1 MIILLTFNSLLA
13 FSQNELSQTV
23 RGAITDAD
31 IKIPLIGATIIVDG
45 LQPIKGTTADF
56 DGNFRLEGVP
66 VGRHNFKVS
75 YVGYE
80 PLTVSEVLVTSG
92 KEVVLVIELKESS
105 FSLNEVVVRANTS
118 KDRPV
123 NSMATISAR
132 TFSVEETS
140 RYAGGLDDPARL
152 AAAFAGVATT
162 QTSSNAIIIRGN
174 SPRGVLWRFEGV
186 DIPAAFHFPNVDFV
200 GGGGITVLS
209 NQVLRNSDF
218 YTGAFPAE
226 YGNATAGVFDIKMR
240 TGNFQ
245 KREYAAQIS
254 LLGTD
259 ISAEGPFKQGGNSTY
274 LFNYRYSTLG
284 LIDNVISL
292 PNVPLYQDLSFK
304 FDFPTQK
311 AGTFTFWG
319 LGAIDYNFKEE
330 EIDSTLWDSDYSR
343 NRLEYNNR
351 FGAVGLSH
359 RITIGSQT
367 NLHSTLS
374 ADAMSYSM
382 DKHELTFAMKLFPSD
397 FIESTEG
404 KFAFRTTL
412 NHRFSQR
419 VTSRTGI
426 VVNSLFFD
434 NLLKKAFRETP
445 DELTTFVDQSG
456 TGLMTQGFSQFRIEL
471 LPNLSTN
478 VGFHTMYLDI
488 NNKATFEPRL
498 GLSWNV
504 TQNDEISA
512 AYGLHSQMEE
522 LRTYFSQSNL
532 NGAIETPNKGL
543 NFIKSH
549 HFVLGY
555 NRKLSE
561 VMRLKI
567 EPYYQVLAD
576 IPVYPDSHFS
586 IINITS
592 NWAINRK
599 LENSG
604 TAENYG
610 IDLTVERF
618 LKDGYYFLFT
628 SSVFNS
634 RYVGGDGKQ
643 YSTKFNRGYV
653 VNALAGKEFLVKD
666 NNLLSISVK
675 ATYMGGLRYTPALHD
690 ESIAAQRYIGDY
702 SQTFAGQFP
711 ASTIVDFTIN
721 YRINRKNYSGVWSL
735 MVKNALLQP
744 DYSEPFYDFISKNVI
759 IDRMTTP
766 IPSIGYKIEF

>member
-1 MIILLTFNSLLA
+1 M
-13 FSQNELSQTV
+13 V
-23 RGAITDAD
+23 RGTITDAD
-31 IKIPLIGATIIVDG
+31 IKIPLIGATILVDG
-45 LQPIKGTTADF
+45 LVPLIGTTADL

-140 RYAGGLDDPARL
+140 RYAGGFDDPARL

-209 NQVLRNSDF
+209 NQMLRNSDF

-240 TGNFQ
+240 TGNSQ

-259 ISAEGPFKQGGNSTY
+259 VSAEGPFKQGGRSTY

-284 LIDNVISL
+284 LINKVISL
-292 PNVPLYQDLSFK
+292 PNVPVYQDLSFK

-311 AGTFTFWG
+311 AGTFSFWG

-330 EIDSTLWDSDYSR
+330 ETDSTLWDSDYSR
-343 NRLEYNNR
+343 SRLEYKNR
-351 FGAVGLSH
+351 FGTVGLSH

-367 NLHSTLS
+367 YLHSTLS

-382 DKHELTFAMKLFPSD
+382 DKHELTSAMELFPSD

-404 KFAFRTTL
+404 KYAFRTTL
-412 NHRFSQR
+412 NHSFSQR

-445 DELTTFVDQSG
+445 DELSTFVDHSG
-456 TGLMTQGFSQFRIEL
+456 TGIMTQGFSQFRIEL
-471 LPNLSTN
+471 FPNLSTN
-478 VGFHTMYLDI
+478 IGLHTMYLDV

-522 LRTYFSQSNL
+522 MRTYFSQSTV

-543 NFIKSH
+543 DFIKSH

-567 EPYYQVLAD
+567 EPYYQLLEDV
-576 IPVYPDSHFS
+576 PVYPDSHFS

-592 NWAINRK
+592 NWAINQK

-604 TAENYG
+604 TAENFG
-610 IDLTVERF
+610 IDLTIERF

-643 YSTKFNRGYV
+643 YSTKYNRGYV
-653 VNALAGKEFLVKD
+653 VNALAGKEFLIKD

-711 ASTIVDFTIN
+711 ASTIVDFTVN

-744 DYSEPFYDFISKNVI
+744 DYSDPFYDFISKKII
-759 IDRMTTP
+759 IDRMTIP